1 MVRYRCNRC
10 AHGFTAD
17 QEQEPQEP
25 RCPRCLRK
33 STVERDDSVPAAT
46 APAVPTEASV
56 RHVNANAWIQAFFI
70 LLHVL
75 TFTSVILNLLM
86 ITASAQADSP
96 LGGMYELPDG
106 PGEKAGFYGTFACI
120 GVWSG
125 LGLLWTP
132 FNAWGLFMKRPW
144 ARTSTMIYWAGSL
157 VTLCCIPF
165 GLYGL
170 WSLWRP
176 DVAAL
181 FRGPA
186 DDV

>member
-1 MVRYRCNRC
+1 MARYRCTRC
-10 AHGFTAD
+10 EHSFESAEA
-17 QEQEPQEP
+17 
-25 RCPRCLRK
+25 RCPRCLRQ
-33 STVERDDSVPAAT
+33 SPVQIDAT
-46 APAVPTEASV
+46 PPAPAPVAPTESSE
-56 RHVNANAWIQAFFI
+56 RHVRANAWIQSFFI

-75 TFTSVILNLLM
+75 TFASVVINILL
-86 ITASAQADSP
+86 ITVSAQADTS
-96 LGGMYELPDG
+96 LGGLYDVPRTTG
-106 PGEKAGFYGTFACI
+106 GQVGFYGTFACI
-120 GVWSG
+120 GIWSG
-125 LGLLWTP
+125 LGLVWTP

-181 FRGPA
+181 FRPGSGTSG
-186 DDV
+186 